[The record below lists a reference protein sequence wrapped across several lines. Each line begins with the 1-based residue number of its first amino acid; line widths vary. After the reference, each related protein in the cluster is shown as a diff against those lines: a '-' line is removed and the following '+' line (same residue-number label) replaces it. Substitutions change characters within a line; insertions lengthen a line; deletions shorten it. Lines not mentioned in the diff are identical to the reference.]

1 MMLPENKI
9 KSLVMA
15 IGVLIAAESI
25 GVAYFVFRSHSLQGK
40 LEQVKPGYEKLITQH
55 QQLKNE
61 QTALAKELEVVKGD
75 RSNIIL
81 QLKNLLP
88 ERNKAKEL
96 QAALDNLIQEG
107 DSLKKSKQ
115 ELEIYNNN
123 LESEGKKLRL
133 AQKELSGQKEKL
145 EADLEREKNKS
156 RSRQLEAEK
165 KALEKEKSSLSAE
178 NRQLLQKCG
187 ILQKSETELKARSE
201 ELELSVSDF
210 TQKLSSAL
218 QKNKQFAQGVKNMP
232 AKFSEIARQNKVL
245 LKQTSQ
251 MHYNLGVFY
260 TKNKEYERAL
270 AEFERVVEIN
280 PDDAYAHFNLG
291 YIYAEYIVNRPK
303 ATEHFRHFLRLA
315 KSNDQDVDWV
325 KKYLLTWETYEGK
338 KLIQ

>member
-15 IGVLIAAESI
+15 IGVLMVAESI
-25 GVAYFVFRSHSLQGK
+25 GVAYFVFRSHSLQKK

-55 QQLKNE
+55 LQLKNE
-61 QTALAKELEVVKGD
+61 HTALAKELEVVRDD
-75 RSNIIL
+75 RNNILL

-88 ERNKAKEL
+88 EKNKAKEL
-96 QAALDNLIQEG
+96 QAALDNLIQES

-115 ELEIYNNN
+115 ELENYNNN

-133 AQKELSGQKEKL
+133 AQKELSEQKEKL
-145 EADLEREKNKS
+145 QADLEREKNRS
-156 RSRQLEAEK
+156 RSRQLEAQM

-187 ILQKSETELKARSE
+187 VLQKSEAELKAESE
-201 ELELSVSDF
+201 ELKRNVSDF

-218 QKNKQFAQGVKNMP
+218 QKNKELAQGVKNMP
-232 AKFSEIARQNKVL
+232 AKFSEIARQNKML

-260 TKNKEYERAL
+260 TKNKEYERAV

-315 KSNDQDVDWV
+315 KSDDQDVDWV

>member
-9 KSLVMA
+9 KSLIMA

-25 GVAYFVFRSHSLQGK
+25 GVAYFVFRSHSLQKK
-40 LEQVKPGYEKLITQH
+40 LEQVRPGYEKLVTQH
-55 QQLKNE
+55 QQLENE
-61 QTALAKELEVVKGD
+61 QTALTKELEVVKDD
-75 RSNIIL
+75 RSNILL
-81 QLKNLLP
+81 QLKNLLS
-88 ERNKAKEL
+88 EKNKAKEL
-96 QAALDNLIQEG
+96 QAVLDNLIQESG
-107 DSLKKSKQ
+107 SLKKDKL
-115 ELEIYNNN
+115 ELKNDNDN
-123 LESEGKKLRL
+123 LNSEVKKLQV
-133 AQKELSGQKEKL
+133 AQKELSEQKEKL
-145 EADLEREKNKS
+145 QADFEREQNKS

-165 KALEKEKSSLSAE
+165 KTLEKEKSSLSAE

-187 ILQKSETELKARSE
+187 VLQKSEAELKARSE
-201 ELELSVSDF
+201 ELERSVSDF

-218 QKNKQFAQGVKNMP
+218 QKNKELAQGVKNMP

-270 AEFERVVEIN
+270 AEFERVIEIN

-315 KSNDQDVDWV
+315 KSDDQDVDWV